1 MVALD
6 DRTGNILTTI
16 AVFAAVVVAA
26 YVARVTL
33 VVFVLALLL
42 AYLLEP
48 VVAAVERLLPRVPHR
63 RGASI
68 AVVYVIGTLLVV
80 VAGYAFAPGIADQI
94 RRMDAALPGLS
105 ARINRISAVDH
116 GDFVANA
123 VGRASHAVP
132 AAAEDIGWLLM
143 VPIVAIFFLGNR
155 TALLDRAVDLF
166 ARRGDRAAARRTVQR
181 VDRALAEYTRAQLIL
196 AGLSAIFYGVSMAAL
211 GFPYPLALGVAG
223 GALEFVPVVGWI
235 AAATAILVSGWLAQ
249 AHWIW
254 MAVLIACWR
263 IVQNF
268 VNSPRV
274 MGDRLQMEPITVL
287 FALMVGGQLGGLAG
301 VILSVPAVAVFRIL
315 CQERASRDTASP
327 VALVKP

>member
-1 MVALD
+1 VIALD

-16 AVFAAVVVAA
+16 VVFAAVVVVAF
-26 YVARVTL
+26 VARATF

-48 VVAAVERLLPRVPHR
+48 IVGAIEQRLPRLSHA
-63 RGASI
+63 RGASV
-68 AVVYVIGTLLVV
+68 AVVYAIGTLLVV
-80 VAGYAFAPGIADQI
+80 AVGYALAPTIADQA
-94 RRMDAALPGLS
+94 RRIDAVVPGLA
-105 ARINRISAVDH
+105 ARIHRTSAAAH
-116 GDFVANA
+116 GDLFAGAAAEAN
-123 VGRASHAVP
+123 RAAIG
-132 AAAEDIGWLLM
+132 AAEDIGWLLA

-155 TALLDRAVDLF
+155 AAFLDSAVDLF
-166 ARRGDRAAARRTVQR
+166 ARRGGRTAARRAIQQ

-196 AGLSAIFYGVSMAAL
+196 ASLSAIFYGVSLALL

-235 AAATAILVSGWLAQ
+235 AAATAMLTSGWLTHAP
-249 AHWIW
+249 WMW
-254 MAVLIACWR
+254 MALLIALWR

-287 FALMVGGQLGGLAG
+287 LALMVGGQLGGLPG
-301 VILSVPAVAVFRIL
+301 VILSVPAVAVCRIVY
-315 CQERASRDTASP
+315 QQRASRDTVSP
-327 VALVKP
+327 VALLKP